1 MKIAINIEKLGRRR
15 GGAEKYA
22 ATVTR
27 WLLDAGHEVHVYATE
42 ADVDELPPGTPVQWV
57 RPFCPPGFGWL
68 RAHLFARASE
78 AALKPGNF
86 DLIIGFNKV
95 WYVHAYLAVGG
106 AHPATLA
113 CNSQRFRSPLIR
125 AGWWLTKWLSP
136 KQWVFRWIA
145 HKQFASAQ
153 RAHIVAPAN
162 VVAEHFVQYHGVPRE
177 EMSVVYNAL
186 DSLAT
191 LPDAALARTAFRE
204 RHGFG
209 PNDVVLL
216 FVARNYE
223 LKGLEPLLEAFAK
236 VADQASNA
244 RLIVCGSRRDRRFRR
259 QATRLGIQDRVLFLG
274 FVDEIREC
282 FAGCD
287 LFTFPTF
294 YDPCSLVVLEAMN
307 AGLPVITTKQNGAGE
322 LLTEG
327 EDGYV
332 INSPWAIDQL
342 ADRIIG
348 LVNDPPLRD
357 RMSQCARQNVL
368 KCTVEAREQELL
380 AALSKAASGA
390 KSALPRA
397 VTP

>member
-1 MKIAINIEKLGRRR
+1 MKIAINIEKLGQRR

-27 WLLDAGHEVHVYATE
+27 WLINAGHEVHVFATD
-42 ADVDELPPGTPVQWV
+42 ADADELPAGTPIHHV
-57 RPFCPPGFGWL
+57 RPFCPFGFGWL
-68 RAHLFARASE
+68 RTFLFARASE
-78 AALKPGNF
+78 AALRQQHF

-106 AHPATLA
+106 AQPATLA
-113 CNSQRFRSPLIR
+113 CNSQRFRSPLVR
-125 AGWWLTKWLSP
+125 GAWWLTKWLSL

-145 HKQFASAQ
+145 HKQFAGTY
-153 RAHIVAPAN
+153 RPHVIAPA
-162 VVAEHFVQYHGVPRE
+162 HFVADHFTQYHGVPRAE
-177 EMSVVYNAL
+177 ISVVYNAL

-191 LPDAALARTAFRE
+191 PPDESTARTNFRQ
-204 RHGFG
+204 RHGLG
-209 PNDVVLL
+209 PNDVAVL

-236 VADQASNA
+236 VASQSTTA

-259 QATRLGIQDRVLFLG
+259 QAAKLGLQDRVLFLG

-287 LFTFPTF
+287 VFAFPTF

-327 EDGYV
+327 GDGFV
-332 INSPWAIDQL
+332 IDSPWSIDQL
-342 ADRIIG
+342 ADRITR
-348 LVNDPPLRD
+348 LANDADLRQH
-357 RMSQCARQNVL
+357 MSHTARQNVL
-368 KCTVEAREQELL
+368 RYTIEAREQELL
-380 AALSKAASGA
+380 TALTKAATS
-390 KSALPRA
+390 KI
-397 VTP
+397 